1 MPFYNHAIS
10 IRIRIHE
17 QRVLKKLWKGTSLH
31 QMKFFLFFF
40 YTTYIIKPFINDI
53 NSILRTKYNCQ
64 PLDDSVNM
72 SLYGGFF

>member
-53 NSILRTKYNCQ
+53 NSI
-64 PLDDSVNM
+64 
-72 SLYGGFF
+72 